1 MDDHLN
7 SPRRYPPV
15 NDPIVNEPLVT
26 DTRPRLDDDLER
38 DGSLWPFLALAALL
52 LAGLL
57 FIGNLA
63 DKPSTQIGLNTERPA
78 ITTQPPTPSPP
89 VPQ

>member
-15 NDPIVNEPLVT
+15 NDPIVNDPLVT
-26 DTRPRLDDDLER
+26 DTRPHLDGDLER

-52 LAGLL
+52 SQACC
-57 FIGNLA
+57 
-63 DKPSTQIGLNTERPA
+63 SSA
-78 ITTQPPTPSPP
+78 IWPINQAHKSGRTPNALR
-89 VPQ
+89 